1 MVGVF
6 RRVVGNGH
14 QTVTRDAMVTGTI
27 ENLYGLIGAVH
38 QAQIGLATS
47 PDIWWRGH
55 SNEDWSLVA
64 GVHREKR
71 TDNYERNIANRFY
84 NSAQTRHSRC
94 PAANDYAGWLFLM
107 QHYGL
112 PTRLLDWSKSPLI
125 AAFFV
130 VNNPNRD
137 SEPGALWAL
146 LPGELNKAEGMSK
159 TLKSPIS
166 EGVHQLYEMAFSN
179 AKELDRI
186 AAVLVPEQDL
196 RMLVQLST
204 HTIHGVDRPIEAHEH
219 LDRFLMKWIVPSAA
233 KPLLRAELALVGIRT
248 STVFPDLQHLAKEL
262 TEMRFDAKQQE
273 FVAPAEAAAP
283 EKE

>member
-1 MVGVF
+1 
-6 RRVVGNGH
+6 
-14 QTVTRDAMVTGTI
+14 MVTGII
-27 ENLYGLIGAVH
+27 ENLYGLIKAVH
-38 QAQIGLATS
+38 QAQERLAS
-47 PDIWWRGH
+47 RDVWWRGH
-55 SNEDWSLVA
+55 GNEDWSLVA
-64 GVHREKR
+64 AVHREKR
-71 TDNYERNIANRFY
+71 TDNYERNIAGRFIA
-84 NSAQTRHSRC
+84 SAQTRHSRC
-94 PAANDYAGWLFLM
+94 PTANDWAGWLFLM

-112 PTRLLDWSKSPLI
+112 PTRLLDWSMSPLI

-146 LPGELNKAEGMSK
+146 LPGTLNEAEGMSK
-159 TLKSPIS
+159 TLKTPRH
-166 EGVHQLYEMAFSN
+166 EEARQLYELAFSD

-186 AAVLVPEQDL
+186 AAVMAPEQDL

-219 LDRFLMKWIVPSAA
+219 SDRFLMKWIVPSAA
-233 KPLLRAELALVGIRT
+233 RPLLRTELGLVGIRT

-262 TEMRFDAKQQE
+262 TELRFEAGQEE
-273 FVAPAEAAAP
+273 FVAPAEDAAP